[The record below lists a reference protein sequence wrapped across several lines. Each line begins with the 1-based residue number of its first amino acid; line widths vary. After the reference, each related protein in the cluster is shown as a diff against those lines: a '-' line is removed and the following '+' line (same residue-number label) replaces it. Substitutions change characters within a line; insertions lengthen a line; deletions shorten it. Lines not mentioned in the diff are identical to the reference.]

1 MENKQYSESNYPTG
15 TWESIWIGQITKA
28 IEEWHRRRFMDSLR
42 TTKILYSWLPEEV
55 KAEAK
60 PKLDEIE
67 NMIKNALASESVERR
82 DNEAEATAA
91 FQWVMQ
97 HAHYSA
103 ARLDYFLFSS
113 LLELQSLIQSSL
125 EDHGWICKAVGASP
139 QVKHKKEAWA

>member
-28 IEEWHRRRFMDSLR
+28 MEEWHKKRFMDSLR

-55 KAEAK
+55 KEEAK

-67 NMIKNALASESVERR
+67 STIKKTLK
-82 DNEAEATAA
+82 DKAA
-91 FQWVMQ
+91 FQWAMQ
-97 HAHYSA
+97 HSHYTVTG
-103 ARLDYFLFSS
+103 LEYFLFTS
-113 LLELQSLIQSSL
+113 LLELHSLIQSSL
-125 EDHGWICKAVGASP
+125 EEHGWICKAVGASP